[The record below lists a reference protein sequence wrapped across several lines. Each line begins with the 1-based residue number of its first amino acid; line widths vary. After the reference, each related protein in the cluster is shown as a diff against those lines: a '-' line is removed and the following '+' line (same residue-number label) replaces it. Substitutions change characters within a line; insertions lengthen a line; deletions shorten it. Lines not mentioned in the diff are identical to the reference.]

1 MAFWKMDRQSARFT
15 ALMMLLLGAVA
26 VAVWGRAR
34 TSDSI
39 SFKEHLDDW
48 AVTVDGEK
56 YVFRDLAVYL
66 AYKEQEVAEQA
77 RAYDLENP
85 KKYWNAHTNGQ
96 FIRVAAKNAAL
107 DQAVHDIIFYDMAV
121 QEGTGLTD
129 AEAAFAGNQK
139 LDFWN
144 DLEEE
149 GRARLGVSETELD
162 ALFERMALAQKQQQI
177 YADRQGVDYREY
189 NVTGSLYEEFLEE
202 HTYQTNKRLIKRLN
216 FGTITLE

>member
-1 MAFWKMDRQSARFT
+1 M
-15 ALMMLLLGAVA
+15 
-26 VAVWGRAR
+26 
-34 TSDSI
+34 
-39 SFKEHLDDW
+39 
-48 AVTVDGEK
+48 
-56 YVFRDLAVYL
+56 FRDLAVYL

>member
-34 TSDSI
+34 RSDSI

-121 QEGTGLTD
+121 QEGIDLTD